1 MTRKQWAALSL
12 SLLGAGIG
20 GIIAA
25 VALVDPFEVY
35 HQATAFIPP
44 ITNGTQNYSNA
55 GIAKNYEYDSVVIGS
70 SMTENFTPSQLDRLF
85 GGRFVKLPIN
95 GGSPFNH
102 KQMMDLAFS
111 SQDVRR
117 VLYGMDIEALTYFY
131 KSPKCEMPDYLY
143 DNNLFNDVSYW
154 FNKSVLFQYIP
165 QCLRTLGQT
174 DPDQRDTMYTWGDLY
189 AYGRDAALADT
200 FISSE
205 PVEQIPVSSP
215 AKLSQQSLLNVEH
228 NILPYI
234 TEHPDTHFIFFYPPY
249 SLAQWYQFYTAGSL
263 DYHLEQKE
271 ALTAILLT
279 YPNVEVYDFQARTEW
294 ILDLNHYIDAKHYGA
309 DINAAMA
316 EEIAAGNCRITD
328 GGQVAQNDALLKE
341 LVGQLVDAG
350 EWIFD

>member
-1 MTRKQWAALSL
+1 MNRKKWAALTL
-12 SLLGAGIG
+12 SLLGLSIG
-20 GIIAA
+20 GT
-25 VALVDPFEVY
+25 VALVAAVDPFEVY
-35 HQATAFIPP
+35 HKATAFIPP
-44 ITNGTQNYSNA
+44 ISNGTQIYSNA
-55 GIAKNYEYDSVVIGS
+55 GIAKNYAYDSVVIGS
-70 SMTENFTPSQLDRLF
+70 SMTENFRPSQLDRLF
-85 GGRFVKLPIN
+85 GGQFVKLCVN
-95 GGSPFNH
+95 AGSSFNH
-102 KQMMDLAFS
+102 KQMMDMAFATH
-111 SQDVRR
+111 DVRR
-117 VLYGMDIEALTYFY
+117 VLYGVDVEALTYFY
-131 KSPKCEMPDYLY
+131 KTPKCEMPDYLY
-143 DNNLFNDVSYW
+143 DDDLFNDVSYW

-165 QCLRTLGQT
+165 KCLSTLGQT

-234 TEHPDTHFIFFYPPY
+234 TEHPDTQFIFFYPPY